1 MSNKATYLTT
11 PFNNSTKILPN
22 FLGHDLE
29 AISNALIKRQES
41 LKKDE
46 FETTQAFNQRVIKEG
61 LKPILGTINVDSTLA
76 FVLSD
81 KFESSYNADLSLFRI
96 EIPKSD
102 YTEFTWKSKTFNY
115 RTYKASNAFGA
126 TIDVSSWDRESF
138 SIKPDRKSNEQTITL
153 RISSNLAKKLKENFR
168 IIFISKIEGYSPVK
182 RQIGRSNATFDNP
195 YSISYSDTSLNVKIL
210 EFKIFDKTTGKVYYS
225 GTLYPPINYTK
236 LETLL
241 KAQNFREADEETAR
255 VMLAV
260 ANRQSEG
267 WLRIEDA
274 ENFPCQELRTIDNLW
289 LKYSQG
295 KFGISVQQE
304 IYKNLGGTKQFD
316 VNVWRSFGD
325 RVGWRKQG
333 SWLDYKDLNFSLSA
347 PTGHLFV
354 GGGVGWEGGLWGRWG
369 GVMGSRKIFPP
380 VKTCRV

>member
-96 EIPKSD
+96 EIPNSD

-138 SIKPDRKSNEQTITL
+138 SIKPNRTSKEQTITL

-236 LETLL
+236 LEALL
-241 KAQNFREADEETAR
+241 
-255 VMLAV
+255 
-260 ANRQSEG
+260 
-267 WLRIEDA
+267 
-274 ENFPCQELRTIDNLW
+274 
-289 LKYSQG
+289 
-295 KFGISVQQE
+295 
-304 IYKNLGGTKQFD
+304 
-316 VNVWRSFGD
+316 
-325 RVGWRKQG
+325 
-333 SWLDYKDLNFSLSA
+333 
-347 PTGHLFV
+347 
-354 GGGVGWEGGLWGRWG
+354 
-369 GVMGSRKIFPP
+369 
-380 VKTCRV
+380 